1 MYLYKLIIKT
11 TMNKVF
17 LNLGLQPLAN
27 SFLKDIKKNTLQN
40 EFFYNLKIC
49 FNSKNYLVSIA
60 KPVNPKKQYTD
71 KYAHR
76 ASESKTMRSAFKKI
90 AKKLFKRFRPKK
102 IMEIGSN
109 DGVFL
114 KNFDN
119 KKVIAIEPCKNLAR
133 ITKKLFKTYDD
144 FWNLK
149 LSNKLIKQKRGE
161 IDLIFSANTISHIPN
176 LKETFKGIHN
186 ILSRNGVLVIEDP
199 SLLKVIQNNS
209 YDQFYDEHVYVFSSL
224 SINNIIQEYGLRLF
238 DVEHLSTH
246 GGSNRYYICK
256 ENGKYKK
263 SLRLK
268 NAIKSEKSHKLHKFE
283 SYLKFSK
290 RVNLSRK
297 NLLNLM
303 KSLKKKNKKII
314 SYGATYKSTTVFNY
328 CSLNSKIIDYVTDTT
343 FNKQGKYTPGTH
355 IKIICPKLGMNNSV
369 DYAFLGAWNFKKEI
383 FKKEKNFLRKGG
395 RFITHVPRVM
405 ILSK

>member
-1 MYLYKLIIKT
+1 
-11 TMNKVF
+11 MNKVF
-17 LNLGLQPLAN
+17 LNLGRQPLAN
-27 SFLKDIKKNTLQN
+27 SFLKNIGKNTLRN
-40 EFFYNLKIC
+40 EFFYKLKIC
-49 FNSKNYLVSIA
+49 FNTKNYLVSVA

-76 ASESKTMRSAFKKI
+76 ASESNTMRSAFKNV

-114 KNFDN
+114 RNFN
-119 KKVIAIEPCKNLAR
+119 KKSVIAVEPCKNLAR
-133 ITKKLFKTYDD
+133 LTKKLFKTYDE

-149 LSNKLIKQKRGE
+149 LANKLIKQKKGE

-176 LKETFKGIHN
+176 LKETFRGIYN
-186 ILSRNGVLVIEDP
+186 ILSKNGVLVIEDP
-199 SLLKVIQNNS
+199 SLLKVLQNNS
-209 YDQFYDEHVYVFSSL
+209 YDQFYDEHVYVFSSI
-224 SINNIIQEYGLRLF
+224 SINNVIQEFGLRLF

-256 ENGKYKK
+256 KNGKYKK

-268 NAIKSEKSHKLHKFE
+268 NAIKNEISCKLHKIE

-290 RVNLSRK
+290 RINLSRK
-297 NLLNLM
+297 NLFNLM
-303 KSLKKKNKKII
+303 KRLKKKNKKII

-328 CSLNSKIIDYVTDTT
+328 CNINSKIIDYVTDTT
-343 FNKQGKYTPGTH
+343 SNKQGKYTPGTH
-355 IKIICPKLGMNNSV
+355 IKIISPEHGMNNTV
-369 DYAFLGAWNFKKEI
+369 DYAFLGAWNFRKEI
-383 FKKEKNFLRKGG
+383 FKKEKNFLKRGG
-395 RFITHVPRVM
+395 KFITHVPKVM
-405 ILSK
+405 TFSK

>member
-1 MYLYKLIIKT
+1 
-11 TMNKVF
+11 MNKVF
-17 LNLGLQPLAN
+17 LNLGRQPLAN
-27 SFLKDIKKNTLQN
+27 SFLKNIKKNTLRN

-49 FNSKNYLVSIA
+49 FNTKNYLVSVA

-76 ASESKTMRSAFKKI
+76 ASESNTMRSAFKNV

-114 KNFDN
+114 RNFN
-119 KKVIAIEPCKNLAR
+119 KKSVIAVEPCKNLAR
-133 ITKKLFKTYDD
+133 LTKKLFKTYDE

-149 LSNKLIKQKRGE
+149 LANKLIKQKKGE

-176 LKETFKGIHN
+176 LKETFRGIYN
-186 ILSRNGVLVIEDP
+186 ILSKNGVLVIEDP
-199 SLLKVIQNNS
+199 SLLKVLQNNS
-209 YDQFYDEHVYVFSSL
+209 YDQFYDEHVYVFSSI
-224 SINNIIQEYGLRLF
+224 SINNVIQEFGLRLF

-256 ENGKYKK
+256 KNGKYKK

-268 NAIKSEKSHKLHKFE
+268 NAIKNEISYKLHKIE

-290 RVNLSRK
+290 RINLSRK
-297 NLLNLM
+297 NLFNLM
-303 KSLKKKNKKII
+303 KRLKKKNKKII

-328 CSLNSKIIDYVTDTT
+328 CNINSKIIDYVTDTT
-343 FNKQGKYTPGTH
+343 YNKQGKYTPGTH
-355 IKIICPKLGMNNSV
+355 IKIISPEHGMNNTV

-383 FKKEKNFLRKGG
+383 FKKEKNFLKRGG
-395 RFITHVPRVM
+395 KFITHVPKVM
-405 ILSK
+405 TFSK